1 MSAYAFFLT
10 LVLLILISAFF
21 SISEIALTAS
31 KRTKL
36 QVLSEKGEQRALK
49 IMLLK
54 EQPGNFFTVVQIGV
68 NAVAILGGVL
78 SEGALNGYLRDA
90 VLPFVAPAAAER
102 VGSIGSFLIITVL
115 FIQFADL
122 IPKRLAMI
130 NPEQVALRII
140 EPMLMCIRL
149 LKPLVMVFNGLA
161 NLLLRL
167 CKLPTRSIEHVTS
180 EDISAIMDAGAE
192 AGVLRKQ
199 ELHLI
204 ENIFELESKNI
215 TSVMTY
221 RDDVVYFTIAGDEKG
236 IREKI
241 TARPH
246 AKYLVCRD
254 DIDNVLGFI
263 DSKDLLQR
271 VANDDFSSV
280 IRNIEKF
287 YNKKLLVIPDT
298 LNLSEALARF
308 KEARENFAVII
319 NEYGLVVG
327 VATLN
332 DIVTA
337 LMGSVI
343 YPSDDEQIV
352 KRDDH
357 SWLVD
362 GVTPIDDVKKALQ
375 IEELPGEGDYETI
388 AGFMINAL
396 KRIPK
401 KSEAVEAAGFRFEV
415 VDIDN
420 YKIDQLL
427 ISRLS

>member
-149 LKPLVMVFNGLA
+149 LKPLVLVFNGLA
-161 NLLLRL
+161 NLLLHL
-167 CKLPTRSIEHVTS
+167 CKLPTRSIEHITS

-221 RDDVVYFTIAGDEKG
+221 RDDVVYFPIAGDEKG

-241 TARPH
+241 TTRPH

-352 KRDDH
+352 KRDDN

-427 ISRLS
+427 ISRLT

>member
-215 TSVMTY
+215 ASVMTY

-287 YNKKLLVIPDT
+287 YNKKLLIIPDT